1 MQFVAFNDLSPALRQ
16 AAWQLYETSFPDYER
31 RSRPA
36 QQAALGDSLAHG
48 DLLIDEEGRLAALC
62 FYWTRADLLYV
73 EFLAVDP
80 AIRGRQLGSRIVN
93 DLLARYPG
101 YTAVLEIEPPEDEL
115 TCRRLRFY
123 ERLGFRTNDFPYTHP
138 SYRTGAAAHPH
149 RLVVMS
155 HGDVLTPDRREE
167 FLALMRD
174 VVLRYAD

>member
-1 MQFVAFNDLSPALRQ
+1 M
-16 AAWQLYETSFPDYER
+16 
-31 RSRPA
+31 
-36 QQAALGDSLAHG
+36 
-48 DLLIDEEGRLAALC
+48 
-62 FYWTRADLLYV
+62 
-73 EFLAVDP
+73 
-80 AIRGRQLGSRIVN
+80 N

-123 ERLGFRTNDFPYTHP
+123 ERLGFRANDFPYTHP